1 MWLELIGLPGV
12 GKTTLIENNLRFIE
26 SEFKILR
33 SSAPTL
39 IQRGT
44 AKTLYGLV
52 YRKEVPD
59 QTLAKKIAY
68 RDSFRFFLSRN
79 ERIFFY
85 DSGLMQVLLE
95 YFIEENKPDIQMLK
109 RVTELV
115 TLPST
120 IILLKDDVKKIV
132 EREYSRR
139 PRRFKMNKLEL
150 IQRYQSAE
158 NFIETFLFQRIQNT
172 HNIVAS
178 SKSGSEFQ
186 QILKKNC
193 HFS

>member
-59 QTLAKKIAY
+59 QTLAKKSPTETALG
-68 RDSFRFFLSRN
+68 FLSRN

-186 QILKKNC
+186 QILKKLP
-193 HFS
+193 F

>member
-26 SEFKILR
+26 SEFKILE

-44 AKTLYGLV
+44 AKTLYGLG
-52 YRKEVPD
+52 YRKEVSD
-59 QTLAKKIAY
+59 QKLAKKIAY

-95 YFIEENKPDIQMLK
+95 YFIEENEPDIQMLK

-115 TLPST
+115 TLPSA

-186 QILKKNC
+186 QILKKKC
-193 HFS
+193 GFS